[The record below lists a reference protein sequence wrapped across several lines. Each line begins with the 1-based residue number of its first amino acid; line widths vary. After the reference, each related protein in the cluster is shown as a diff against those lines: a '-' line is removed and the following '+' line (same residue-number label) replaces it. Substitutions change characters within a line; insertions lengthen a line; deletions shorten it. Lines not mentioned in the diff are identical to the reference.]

1 MAEGS
6 KEEVDCDPSDFA
18 GANSEAAV
26 MDSSGQ
32 GFTMK

>member
-18 GANSEAAV
+18 GANSEV